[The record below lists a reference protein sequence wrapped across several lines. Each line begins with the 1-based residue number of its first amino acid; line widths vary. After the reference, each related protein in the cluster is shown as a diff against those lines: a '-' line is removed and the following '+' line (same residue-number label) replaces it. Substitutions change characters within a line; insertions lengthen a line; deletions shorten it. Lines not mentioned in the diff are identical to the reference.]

1 MYILDCSCLKYM
13 LENFPKKSCSD
24 LWDKFEESCLA
35 KESISSDQVFSEL
48 EQNEITQIEGVE
60 WLKKNKAI
68 FINPSPEEFILLAEW
83 NRKKIFDY
91 CISAND
97 IIRNIPISA
106 PFSIIQAK
114 KLGDDAVLVIDF
126 RSLHAKKIYQICKNE
141 KIECIDYDDYL
152 SRL

>member
-1 MYILDCSCLKYM
+1 M

-24 LWDKFEESCLA
+24 LWEKFEKSCLM

-48 EQNEITQIEGVE
+48 EQNEITQIDGIE

-68 FINPSPEEFILLAEW
+68 FINPSPDEFVLLAEW
-83 NRKKIFDY
+83 NRKKIFNY
-91 CISAND
+91 CINAND

-106 PFSIIQAK
+106 PFSIVQAK
-114 KLGDDAVLVIDF
+114 KIGAEATLVIDY
-126 RSLHAKKIYQICKNE
+126 RSLHAKKIHQICKE
-141 KIECIDYDDYL
+141 EEIECIDYDDYL